1 MKTSQLWIAV
11 ALALATTHAAH
22 AEAPAPTGNWLFF
35 GATGGIARVSQ
46 TTFPEREKDGSLLG
60 VKFLASRYVPDWV
73 YDAGFGFFHSFV
85 RSDITG
91 VANFGV
97 TTNAGFLELGARHM
111 ITPRIH
117 AGLLAHLWMGTDVSF
132 SQATNDAPI
141 AGLIGAKIQYE
152 FPAASY
158 LVRIGANFMTDVTIS
173 DRQLFFGLLNV
184 EFGLPLGARESAAAP
199 TSVPVSVESSSGPAT
214 VLDAQTVRVSLGE
227 TLLRFEYDSA
237 RIAPESETA
246 LAKMGALLSAR
257 PGDWEKIR
265 IDGHTDARGSA
276 EYNVDLSFKRS
287 VAVAKVLIAH
297 GVPSDRVETR
307 GIGPKEPL
315 DQGTTEEAHAANRR
329 VELRIVATQDATDEL
344 RDALNQIW
352 Q

>member
-1 MKTSQLWIAV
+1 MKTSHPWIALSLLLAAPTT
-11 ALALATTHAAH
+11 ALADV
-22 AEAPAPTGNWLFF
+22 PAPTGNWLFF

-60 VKFLASRYVPDWV
+60 VKFLASRYSPDWV

-85 RSDITG
+85 RSDIAG

-111 ITPRIH
+111 LTPRIH
-117 AGLLAHLWMGTDVSF
+117 AGLLAHLWVGTDVSF

-158 LVRIGANFMTDVTIS
+158 FVRIGANFMTDVTIS

-184 EFGLPLGARESAAAP
+184 EFGLPLGARESAPVASSA
-199 TSVPVSVESSSGPAT
+199 PVSVVEPSSGPA
-214 VLDAQTVRVSLGE
+214 VVDGQTVRVSLGE

-237 RIAPESETA
+237 RIAAESEVA

-265 IDGHTDARGSA
+265 IDGHTDARGSG

-315 DQGTTEEAHAANRR
+315 DKGTTEEAHAANRR
-329 VELRIVATQDATDEL
+329 VELRIVATQDTTDEL
-344 RDALNQIW
+344 RDSLNQIW